1 MAEPLVFDVKMLG
14 LFVVVMGGIVLLLKR
29 LGFKIKTGGQ
39 LMEVAQ
45 TVRPA
50 LASNETLIKLEVL
63 DEKKQDEKH
72 CELITTGFKED
83 LTEIKNIQSKQWDLL
98 NDIAIELNV
107 KRRTN

>member
-1 MAEPLVFDVKMLG
+1 MLGGLTKRSMPKELFTRANKMAEPLVFDVKMLG

-63 DEKKQDEKH
+63 DKKKQDEKH
-72 CELITTGFKED
+72 C
-83 LTEIKNIQSKQWDLL
+83 
-98 NDIAIELNV
+98 
-107 KRRTN
+107 